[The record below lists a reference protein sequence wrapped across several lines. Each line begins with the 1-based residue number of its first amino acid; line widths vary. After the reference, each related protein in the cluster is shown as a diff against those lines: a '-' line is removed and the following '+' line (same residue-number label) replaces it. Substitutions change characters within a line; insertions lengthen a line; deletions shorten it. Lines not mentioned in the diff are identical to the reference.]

1 MHEQALLS
9 RRAIA
14 AALPLAFAAS
24 SAAALP
30 RSSAFDPVIAQ
41 IELHKMLLA
50 RSNAHPGDDDDP
62 GFHAAVREEE
72 AAIQALGIMT
82 PTTAAGAAAQLV
94 YMAEIEGS
102 YADDNSP
109 IRRTMLTV
117 ARALAGGLST

>member
-1 MHEQALLS
+1 MSKRFSRAARSQRPSRSRSQPRLPPHCRGPRLL
-9 RRAIA
+9 I
-14 AALPLAFAAS
+14 PS
-24 SAAALP
+24 SL
-30 RSSAFDPVIAQ
+30 RSSCIRCCSPG
-41 IELHKMLLA
+41 
-50 RSNAHPGDDDDP
+50 HPGDDEDP

-117 ARALAGGLST
+117 AKALAGGLPA